1 MTARS
6 KHCTVTASWV
16 ASQSDCKRS
25 FHFILGAMSPSAE
38 QDVKAMDVFLQPFKG
53 LYTSGDMTYSFTG
66 SVYSVAMSCW
76 PTGQFYNSESG
87 YAVLY

>member
-1 MTARS
+1 
-6 KHCTVTASWV
+6 
-16 ASQSDCKRS
+16 
-25 FHFILGAMSPSAE
+25 
-38 QDVKAMDVFLQPFKG
+38 MDVFLQPFMG

-76 PTGQFYNSESG
+76 PTGQFHNSESG

>member
-1 MTARS
+1 
-6 KHCTVTASWV
+6 
-16 ASQSDCKRS
+16 
-25 FHFILGAMSPSAE
+25 
-38 QDVKAMDVFLQPFKG
+38 MDVFLQPFKG